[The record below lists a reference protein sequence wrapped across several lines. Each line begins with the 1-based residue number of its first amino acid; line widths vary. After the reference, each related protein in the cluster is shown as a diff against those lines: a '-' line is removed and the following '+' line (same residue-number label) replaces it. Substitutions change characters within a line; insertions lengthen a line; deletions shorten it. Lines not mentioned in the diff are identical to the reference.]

1 MFPLNLF
8 PLPGETIALHIF
20 EERYQ
25 VLFEQLET
33 MEVDEFGI
41 PFVDGT
47 DRKTLGGVMRLV
59 FASEP
64 DENGFRDA
72 AVQCVGLFQLESFE
86 ASGKKLNAPYH
97 LGQIRKWSE
106 WKNWIVSN
114 EADSY
119 FSKTVALSTST
130 ETNPTADGLIP
141 AMIKHQVPAKKR
153 FDILS
158 APNEKKRNEHIEKA
172 ARFAFLIAE
181 QEAQRNNGYFPN

>member
-33 MEVDEFGI
+33 MEIDEFGI

-47 DRKTLGGVMRLV
+47 DRKTFGGVMRLV

-86 ASGKKLNAPYH
+86 ANGQNLNPPYPSGR
-97 LGQIRKWSE
+97 IRKWSE
-106 WKNWIVSN
+106 WKNWNVSD

-119 FSKTVALSTST
+119 FSKTAALSTPPETTST
-130 ETNPTADGLIP
+130 AGGLIP
-141 AMIKHQVPAKKR
+141 RMIRHRVPAKKR

-158 APNEKKRNEHIEKA
+158 APNENKRNEHIEKA

>member
-1 MFPLNLF
+1 
-8 PLPGETIALHIF
+8 
-20 EERYQ
+20 
-25 VLFEQLET
+25 
-33 MEVDEFGI
+33 
-41 PFVDGT
+41 
-47 DRKTLGGVMRLV
+47 
-59 FASEP
+59 
-64 DENGFRDA
+64 
-72 AVQCVGLFQLESFE
+72 VGLFQLESFE
-86 ASGKKLNAPYH
+86 ASGKKLNAPYP